1 MVYREWKLYCWEL
14 EFFHSV
20 RCQPRLTEG
29 GLHAESSKI
38 AQVLVCRLL
47 PANILNHTPK
57 SCRREGLF
65 SFSWIFVSGGRS
77 SASGCDLGGAN
88 PEGRAPIPYHSV
100 FPNFPAAPQT
110 PNRIA
115 PRLRR
120 GHSAAIAP
128 LSTPLA

>member
-77 SASGCDLGGAN
+77 SASGCDLGGST
-88 PEGRAPIPYHSV
+88 PEGRAPIRYDSV
-100 FPNFPAAPQT
+100 YPTFRAAAQAR
-110 PNRIA
+110 NGLAR
-115 PRLRR
+115 RLRR
-120 GHSAAIAP
+120 GNSAAMP
-128 LSTPLA
+128 RL